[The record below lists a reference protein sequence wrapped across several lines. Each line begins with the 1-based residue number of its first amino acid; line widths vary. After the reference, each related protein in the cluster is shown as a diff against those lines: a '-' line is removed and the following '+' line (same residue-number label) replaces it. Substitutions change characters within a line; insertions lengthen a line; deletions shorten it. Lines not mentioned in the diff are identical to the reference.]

1 MKIYYLFVL
10 FIIIE
15 RIKLIVN
22 ENINETKPY
31 NLENRDFKKDIEEL
45 DLSGLEDDIE
55 NIEEI
60 ANKDNYSYITQIYVY
75 VRIDNEYE
83 KYLNHLEFMKLGEK
97 YMTLLQNAMLHVQLK
112 KTGKGIFTCYYENK
126 AITEDLATY
135 FLIQKE
141 IDFIEVGFD
150 KRFPEGRNSPIIDI
164 DKRTSK
170 VEKNEEL

>member
-1 MKIYYLFVL
+1 MRIYYLYIL
-10 FIIIE
+10 LIIIE
-15 RIKLIVN
+15 GIKLTFN
-22 ENINETKPY
+22 ENINKTEST
-31 NLENRDFKKDIEEL
+31 NLEHRDFEKDIEEL

-60 ANKDNYSYITQIYVY
+60 AYKDTYSYITQIYVY
-75 VRIDNEYE
+75 VRIDNEYK

-164 DKRTSK
+164 PERKI
-170 VEKNEEL
+170 EKNEEL